1 MLRAFAR
8 VFAFLLAFALASCS
22 TPRPLGE
29 IQSFE
34 AERALG
40 EKTLPQ
46 FLRDRGGVYRDR
58 DLTRY
63 LNDIVERLTQNVA
76 VPEEYQPLRVRV
88 LNTRTPSAF
97 ALPGGAIFLS
107 RGIIAFANDESQIAG
122 VIAHEISHVLSRH
135 SAKRIAANEQTL
147 LDIARDLE
155 QDLRGESPL
164 RQIAI
169 IEKEFEARQDDV
181 AVFSREQ
188 ELEAD
193 RLGLQMAAAAGY
205 DPSRFGE
212 LLARMEAYQ
221 VRRAARTGID
231 AKMLE
236 ELGERSGYPKLS
248 ERLAALDRFRPTGVN
263 PAGRDRL
270 MGVIDGMIFDDRF
283 QGGFVRDGVYWHP
296 SLQFSFQI
304 PSELVPEHGSGLRF
318 LSQHGLLEMRV
329 LRARNVTLDA
339 LAARLKVQGRISPGI
354 ERASLSGF
362 PAIIER
368 NEFNRANEDF
378 ISETAVIDLGERFV
392 IFRLLTKPQD
402 EPQVRP
408 QFSRMLNSLRN
419 TNAGEVPE
427 RRTYATRRI
436 GVADTVPNLLSGSDF
451 GNDGEAEF
459 RALNGLGTGQLPPVG
474 SWIKLIE

>member
-155 QDLRGESPL
+155 QDLKPDKTTLQYFRESKNWRRTALGCRWPQRRDMTPAGLASCWRGWRPIKSGV
-164 RQIAI
+164 R
-169 IEKEFEARQDDV
+169 
-181 AVFSREQ
+181 REQ
-188 ELEAD
+188 
-193 RLGLQMAAAAGY
+193 
-205 DPSRFGE
+205 
-212 LLARMEAYQ
+212 
-221 VRRAARTGID
+221 
-231 AKMLE
+231 
-236 ELGERSGYPKLS
+236 
-248 ERLAALDRFRPTGVN
+248 ALTRKCWKN
-263 PAGRDRL
+263 SA
-270 MGVIDGMIFDDRF
+270 
-283 QGGFVRDGVYWHP
+283 
-296 SLQFSFQI
+296 S
-304 PSELVPEHGSGLRF
+304 
-318 LSQHGLLEMRV
+318 
-329 LRARNVTLDA
+329 A
-339 LAARLKVQGRISPGI
+339 LAIPNCRSALQHWTDFAPP
-354 ERASLSGF
+354 AS
-362 PAIIER
+362 IQR
-368 NEFNRANEDF
+368 
-378 ISETAVIDLGERFV
+378 
-392 IFRLLTKPQD
+392 D
-402 EPQVRP
+402 EI
-408 QFSRMLNSLRN
+408 
-419 TNAGEVPE
+419 A
-427 RRTYATRRI
+427 
-436 GVADTVPNLLSGSDF
+436 
-451 GNDGEAEF
+451 
-459 RALNGLGTGQLPPVG
+459 
-474 SWIKLIE
+474 